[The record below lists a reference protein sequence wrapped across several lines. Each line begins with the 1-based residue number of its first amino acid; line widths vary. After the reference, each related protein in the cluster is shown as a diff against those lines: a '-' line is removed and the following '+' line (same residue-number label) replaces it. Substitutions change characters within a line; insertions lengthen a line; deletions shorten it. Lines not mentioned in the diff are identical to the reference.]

1 MCEVEEQEGLKENC
15 GTEILT
21 WNPATVRIMWEH
33 TLWNDLEDNDL
44 SPLKNGEALNRLCGI
59 VSHGFIDNNSIP

>member
-1 MCEVEEQEGLKENC
+1 MCEEEQEGLKENC

-33 TLWNDLEDNDL
+33 TLWNGLEDNDL
-44 SPLKNGEALNRLCGI
+44 I
-59 VSHGFIDNNSIP
+59 